1 MGAEMNLKRTIK
13 NERGQTMTE
22 FAFVLPILLVLL
34 FGIIQFGIIFNNYVA
49 LTDAARA
56 ASRKG
61 AVSRNASD
69 PRGDC
74 EATGYAA
81 GTNLKNPRTD
91 FVLTCQSPWTIGSD
105 VTVSAS
111 YPYNISL
118 LGWVVASGQLNTTMK
133 ERVE

>member
-1 MGAEMNLKRTIK
+1 MHLKTAIK

-22 FAFVLPILLVLL
+22 FAFVLPILLVVL

-61 AVSRNASD
+61 AVSRSASD
-69 PRGDC
+69 PKGDC

-81 GTNLKNPRTD
+81 GTNLDQPHVK
-91 FVLTCQSPWTIGSD
+91 FILTCESSWAIGSD
-105 VTVSAS
+105 VTVIAT
-111 YPYNISL
+111 YPYDIKL
-118 LGWVVASGQLNTTMK
+118 LDWVVASGTLNTTMK

>member
-1 MGAEMNLKRTIK
+1 MQLKRTIK
-13 NERGQTMTE
+13 NEQGQTMTE
-22 FAFVLPILLVLL
+22 FAFVLPILLVML

-69 PRGDC
+69 PKGDC

-81 GTNLKNPRTD
+81 GANLDQPHVK
-91 FVLTCQSPWTIGSD
+91 FILTCDSTWAIGSD
-105 VTVSAS
+105 VTVTAN
-111 YPYNISL
+111 YPYDVSL

>member
-1 MGAEMNLKRTIK
+1 MNLKGTIK
-13 NERGQTMTE
+13 NEQGQTMVE
-22 FAFVLPILLVLL
+22 FAFVLPILLVML

-69 PRGDC
+69 PKGDC

-81 GTNLKNPRTD
+81 GANLRNPGTD
-91 FVLTCQSPWTIGSD
+91 FVLTCDSSWDIGSD
-105 VTVSAS
+105 VTVTAT
-111 YPYNISL
+111 YPYDIKL
-118 LGWVVASGQLNTTMK
+118 LDWVVTSGTLNTTMK

>member
-1 MGAEMNLKRTIK
+1 MNLKRTIR
-13 NERGQTMTE
+13 NEQGQTMVE
-22 FAFVLPILLVLL
+22 FAFVLPILLVML
-34 FGIIQFGIIFNNYVA
+34 FGIIQFGVIFNNYVA

-69 PRGDC
+69 PKGDC

-81 GTNLKNPRTD
+81 GTNLKNPGTD
-91 FVLTCQSPWTIGSD
+91 FVLTCNSSWDIGSD
-105 VTVSAS
+105 VTVTAR
-111 YPYNISL
+111 YPYDIKL
-118 LGWVVASGQLNTTMK
+118 LDWVVTSGTLNTTMK

>member
-1 MGAEMNLKRTIK
+1 MHLKDTIE

-22 FAFVLPILLVLL
+22 FAFVLPILLVVL

-69 PRGDC
+69 PKGAC
-74 EATGYAA
+74 EATGTQK
-81 GTNLKNPRTD
+81 GKSCGGPDHRLPRS
-91 FVLTCQSPWTIGSD
+91 SPRQYSRISSIFTPRHN
-105 VTVSAS
+105 SAPLS
-111 YPYNISL
+111 
-118 LGWVVASGQLNTTMK
+118 
-133 ERVE
+133 R

>member
-1 MGAEMNLKRTIK
+1 MNLKRTIK

-34 FGIIQFGIIFNNYVA
+34 FGIMQFGVIFNNYVA

-61 AVSRNASD
+61 AVSRSASN
-69 PRGDC
+69 PQGDC

-81 GTNLKNPRTD
+81 GTNLDQPHVK
-91 FVLTCQSPWTIGSD
+91 FILTCDSTWAIGSD
-105 VTVSAS
+105 VTVTAT
-111 YPYNISL
+111 YPYNIRL
-118 LGWVVASGQLNTTMK
+118 LNWVVASGTLNTTMK

>member
-1 MGAEMNLKRTIK
+1 MNLKRTIK

-34 FGIIQFGIIFNNYVA
+34 FGIMQFGIIFNNYVA

-81 GTNLKNPRTD
+81 GANLKNPGTD
-91 FVLTCQSPWTIGSD
+91 FKLTCNSTWAIGSD
-105 VTVSAS
+105 VTVVAT
-111 YPYNISL
+111 YPYDVNL

>member
-1 MGAEMNLKRTIK
+1 MNLKRTIN

-34 FGIIQFGIIFNNYVA
+34 FGIIQFGIVFNNYVA

-61 AVSRNASD
+61 AVSRSSSD
-69 PRGDC
+69 PKGDC

-81 GTNLKNPRTD
+81 GTNLKNPGTD
-91 FVLTCQSPWTIGSD
+91 FVLTCDSSWAIGSD
-105 VTVSAS
+105 VTVTAT
-111 YPYNISL
+111 YPYDIKL
-118 LGWVVASGQLNTTMK
+118 LDWVVASGSLNTTMK

>member
-1 MGAEMNLKRTIK
+1 MNLKRTIK
-13 NERGQTMTE
+13 NEQGQTMVE
-22 FAFVLPILLVLL
+22 FAFVLPILLVML
-34 FGIIQFGIIFNNYVA
+34 FGIMQFGVILNNYVA

-69 PRGDC
+69 PKGDC

-91 FVLTCQSPWTIGSD
+91 FVLTCDSSWDIGSD
-105 VTVSAS
+105 VTVTAT
-111 YPYNISL
+111 YPYDIKL
-118 LGWVVASGQLNTTMK
+118 LDWVVTSGTLNTTMK

>member
-1 MGAEMNLKRTIK
+1 MHLKDTIK

-61 AVSRNASD
+61 AVSRNSSN
-69 PRGDC
+69 PQGDC

-81 GTNLKNPRTD
+81 GTNLKNPGTD
-91 FVLTCQSPWTIGSD
+91 FVLTCNSSWTIGSD
-105 VTVSAS
+105 VTVIAT
-111 YPYNISL
+111 YPYDIHL
-118 LGWVVASGQLNTTMK
+118 LNWVVASGQLSTTMK

>member
-1 MGAEMNLKRTIK
+1 MPLKNTIK

-22 FAFVLPILLVLL
+22 FAFVLPILLVVL

-69 PRGDC
+69 PKGDC

-81 GTNLKNPRTD
+81 GTNLKQPHVK
-91 FVLTCQSPWTIGSD
+91 FILTCDSNWAPGSD
-105 VTVSAS
+105 VTVTAT
-111 YPYNISL
+111 YPYDIKL
-118 LGWVVASGQLNTTMK
+118 LDWIVASGTLNTTMK

>member
-1 MGAEMNLKRTIK
+1 MHLKKTIE

-22 FAFVLPILLVLL
+22 FAFVLPILCVLL
-34 FGIIQFGIIFNNYVA
+34 FGIMQFGIIFNNYVA

-61 AVSRNASD
+61 AVSRNASN
-69 PRGDC
+69 PKGDC

-81 GTNLKNPRTD
+81 GSNLKNPGTD
-91 FVLTCQSPWTIGSD
+91 FKLTCSSSWAIGSD
-105 VTVSAS
+105 VTVTAT
-111 YPYNISL
+111 YPYDINL

>member
-1 MGAEMNLKRTIK
+1 MNLKRTIK

-34 FGIIQFGIIFNNYVA
+34 FGIMQFGIIFNNYVA

-56 ASRKG
+56 ASRQG

-81 GTNLKNPRTD
+81 GANLKNPGTD
-91 FVLTCQSPWTIGSD
+91 FKLTCNSTWAIGSD
-105 VTVSAS
+105 VTVTAT
-111 YPYNISL
+111 YPYDVNL

>member
-1 MGAEMNLKRTIK
+1 MHLKDTIK

-22 FAFVLPILLVLL
+22 FAFVLPILLVVL

-61 AVSRNASD
+61 AVSRNASN
-69 PRGDC
+69 PKGDC
-74 EATGYAA
+74 ESTGYAA
-81 GTNLKNPRTD
+81 GSNLQQPHVK
-91 FVLTCQSPWTIGSD
+91 FILTCNSSWAIGSD
-105 VTVSAS
+105 VTVTAT
-111 YPYNISL
+111 YPYNIKL
-118 LGWVVASGQLNTTMK
+118 LNWVVASGTLNTTMK

>member
-1 MGAEMNLKRTIK
+1 MNLKGTIK
-13 NERGQTMTE
+13 NEQGQTMVE
-22 FAFVLPILLVLL
+22 FAFVLPILLVML

-69 PRGDC
+69 PKGDC

-81 GTNLKNPRTD
+81 GTNLRNPGTD
-91 FVLTCQSPWTIGSD
+91 FVLTCDSSWDIGSD
-105 VTVSAS
+105 VTVTAT
-111 YPYNISL
+111 YPYDIKL
-118 LGWVVASGQLNTTMK
+118 LDWVVTSGTLNTTMK

>member
-1 MGAEMNLKRTIK
+1 MQLKRTIK
-13 NERGQTMTE
+13 NEQGQTMTE
-22 FAFVLPILLVLL
+22 FAFVLPILLVML

-69 PRGDC
+69 PKGDC

-81 GTNLKNPRTD
+81 GANLDQPHVK
-91 FVLTCQSPWTIGSD
+91 FILTCDSSWAIGSD
-105 VTVSAS
+105 VTVTAK
-111 YPYNISL
+111 YPYDVSL

>member
-1 MGAEMNLKRTIK
+1 MNLKRTFK

-61 AVSRNASD
+61 AVSR
-69 PRGDC
+69 
-74 EATGYAA
+74 
-81 GTNLKNPRTD
+81 
-91 FVLTCQSPWTIGSD
+91 
-105 VTVSAS
+105 SAS
-111 YPYNISL
+111 QPQ
-118 LGWVVASGQLNTTMK
+118 G
-133 ERVE
+133 

>member
-1 MGAEMNLKRTIK
+1 MNLKRTIK

-34 FGIIQFGIIFNNYVA
+34 FGIMQFGVIFNNYVA

-61 AVSRNASD
+61 AVSRSASN
-69 PRGDC
+69 PQGDC

-81 GTNLKNPRTD
+81 GTNLDQPHVK
-91 FVLTCQSPWTIGSD
+91 FILTCDSTWAIGSD
-105 VTVSAS
+105 VTVTAT
-111 YPYNISL
+111 YPYDIKL
-118 LGWVVASGQLNTTMK
+118 LDWVVASGTLNTTMK

>member
-1 MGAEMNLKRTIK
+1 MNLKRRIK

-34 FGIIQFGIIFNNYVA
+34 FGIMQFGVIFNNYVA

-61 AVSRNASD
+61 AVSRSASN
-69 PRGDC
+69 PQGDC

-81 GTNLKNPRTD
+81 GTNLDQPHVK
-91 FVLTCQSPWTIGSD
+91 FILTCESTWAIGSD
-105 VTVSAS
+105 VTVTAT
-111 YPYNISL
+111 YPYDIKL
-118 LGWVVASGQLNTTMK
+118 LDWVVASGTLNTTMK